1 MSIWFLVF
9 IHTHLLYLVFRNDL
23 SLIGETSVSVEP
35 MVKELEEF
43 VVPYGFIDQ
52 KDLNDKDDVDPQN
65 KFTATEKLNI
75 ALAMAES
82 LADLHGFKDG
92 MIIHDDVQLCQWLWD
107 KNGKLRLGD
116 FNRAELSLWSEK
128 DQKYCKHY
136 NGMGWGNVSLMSVIL
151 ILSSKSFLIIT
162 LPGIFMLMLSLLIL

>member
-1 MSIWFLVF
+1 
-9 IHTHLLYLVFRNDL
+9 
-23 SLIGETSVSVEP
+23 

-128 DQKYCKHY
+128 DQKY
-136 NGMGWGNVSLMSVIL
+136 
-151 ILSSKSFLIIT
+151 
-162 LPGIFMLMLSLLIL
+162 